1 MNARRNRLSGPL
13 HGIYP
18 EQTLRD
24 LNQDSGVIHSFRFLY
39 YCVLFSVILLSAGVS
54 VSFSADYQQVAGLMD
69 LRTTFSDGAYDLDQL
84 VLLAKKKGFSVLFI
98 NDHDRVAMEYGLP
111 PFRNIVRKKIELNSI
126 NSGGADKFIQA
137 IKEIRQ
143 KYLDMIIVPGSET
156 TPFYY
161 WTGSPLTGKLTAHD
175 HEKCILTIGMES
187 LDDYE
192 NMPILHNNLSMNYFT
207 KALPQIILFSLALI
221 ASLILLRRRGFL
233 RVSGIIILILSIA
246 FIINSNPFRSSPFD
260 PYHGDQKMAPYQL
273 VIDYVNSRGGMTFW
287 NYPEIKAGVRE
298 MGPIHV
304 STLPYPYV
312 LSESTGYTGFA
323 AIYGDNITLT
333 EPGNI
338 WDTTLKEYCMGYRD
352 RPPWGIATADF
363 HQEGEGR
370 EQLGTY
376 QTVFF
381 VQEKTKNAVLKALR
395 NGKMYASRGSYP
407 KASRLDEFSVSS
419 SENRTKGISGDEIA
433 LKEFPRVRI
442 SISTSVPSP
451 DKVKIRLIRSGEMI
465 YLFEEKL
472 PLMIDYVDPYYKPG
486 ERIYYRMD
494 MHGAGTIVSNPVFVK
509 FE

>member
-1 MNARRNRLSGPL
+1 LS
-13 HGIYP
+13 
-18 EQTLRD
+18 
-24 LNQDSGVIHSFRFLY
+24 
-39 YCVLFSVILLSAGVS
+39 YCVFFSVILLSAGVS

-111 PFRNIVRKKIELNSI
+111 PFRNIVRKKVELNSI

-161 WTGSPLTGKLTAHD
+161 WTGSPFTGKLTAHD
-175 HEKCILTIGMES
+175 HEKRILTIGMES
-187 LDDYE
+187 PDDYE
-192 NMPILHNNLSMNYFT
+192 NMPIIHNNLSMNYFT
-207 KALPQIILFSLALI
+207 KALPQIILFSLSLI

-233 RVSGIIILILSIA
+233 RVSGIIILILSVA

-287 NYPEIKAGVRE
+287 NYPDIKAGVRE

-407 KASRLDEFSVSS
+407 QASRLDEFSVSS

-442 SISTSVPSP
+442 SISTSAPSP
-451 DKVKIRLIRSGEMI
+451 DKVKVRLIRSGEMI